1 MQTDFKG
8 DKKSSKLIYQD
19 IKEERKHVSGD
30 LTEIGNGLL
39 NELNQAS
46 NQQSVELLHSKTEE
60 EKAGV
65 NVMKENP

>member
-1 MQTDFKG
+1 MLTDFK
-8 DKKSSKLIYQD
+8 DDTKSSKLIYQD

>member
-1 MQTDFKG
+1 MLTDFK
-8 DKKSSKLIYQD
+8 DDTKSSKLIYQD

-46 NQQSVELLHSKTEE
+46 NQQSVELL
-60 EKAGV
+60 
-65 NVMKENP
+65 P

>member
-1 MQTDFKG
+1 MLTDFK
-8 DKKSSKLIYQD
+8 DDTKSSKLIYQD

-65 NVMKENP
+65 NAMKENP